1 MESFEAAE
9 FRLQQQ
15 LKQLCDAKG
24 RETDPHESAVIFN
37 ELGLLYKTKSPD
49 KISLIRSSALLNAAI
64 VRQPNNQKFQHDL
77 HQLCKHVLKCAK
89 AKLNDANLVDSSKSV
104 AKRVEEMRKNV
115 KSRLKAIKKIPD
127 DADETTR
134 LSMEADYCVKVKSL
148 QKRIAVDY
156 KGIMTSVSRQCIEI
170 MGRPPSTYALVGMG
184 SLAREEIT
192 PYSDFEHVLV
202 LKNLV
207 KKRKQNIKRIK
218 GYFRWYSVLFHITVI
233 NLRETDLYSV
243 CIPCLNDHSK
253 PDGNWFYDKVTTQG
267 ISFDGMMP
275 HACHFPLGKTE
286 KTETMPWTTEL
297 IKTVDEMVNLL
308 EVKDD
313 LKSGYKL
320 GDLLTRTCFVEGDET
335 IYQQFFYK
343 IAQSLKRNLTTHQ
356 CNVKK
361 QLQMDLK
368 NFDLSDNL
376 WMFSVTK
383 HVNIKNVIYR
393 SISLFILALGRLHG
407 SNLNS
412 GFDIIENL
420 FEKNLITKYVTN
432 RLLFAMATACHIRS
446 FQYMSKN
453 RQDDS
458 VWEENAVFGSE
469 KVKKLTQIISKD
481 CLLLSMSTAYALQTL
496 LNGNDELGILE
507 LLLRLG
513 YVSYRLQF
521 LNLLGLHHEAIKYGE
536 KSLKT
541 PEVFMFR
548 NVIENVLSEIGFA
561 CNRTGQHHK
570 FLAVL
575 NTFEPHIDDQFS
587 GQAKSKFY
595 KSVVVNKLSCLAQID
610 SEEELSAVI
619 KETDA
624 LLNFTENNIE
634 LAYRKYDLYRLSGFC
649 KQKLQKHREALS
661 SFREYFKD
669 FKISKHWCKDVSQ
682 ACVMINVV
690 ISLSALRRNN
700 QALHLTWEGLNYL
713 DMIGA
718 ALRFY
723 ELFFT
728 VINSLAI
735 PLVPEENLKRDQTF
749 HPPMIYPVDVK
760 KGGYYFYDR
769 EDEQSVLRYKLLKLG
784 REMGIIALKN

>member
-1 MESFEAAE
+1 M
-9 FRLQQQ
+9 
-15 LKQLCDAKG
+15 
-24 RETDPHESAVIFN
+24 
-37 ELGLLYKTKSPD
+37 
-49 KISLIRSSALLNAAI
+49 
-64 VRQPNNQKFQHDL
+64 
-77 HQLCKHVLKCAK
+77 
-89 AKLNDANLVDSSKSV
+89 
-104 AKRVEEMRKNV
+104 MR
-115 KSRLKAIKKIPD
+115 
-127 DADETTR
+127 
-134 LSMEADYCVKVKSL
+134 
-148 QKRIAVDY
+148 
-156 KGIMTSVSRQCIEI
+156 
-170 MGRPPSTYALVGMG
+170 
-184 SLAREEIT
+184 
-192 PYSDFEHVLV
+192 
-202 LKNLV
+202 
-207 KKRKQNIKRIK
+207 
-218 GYFRWYSVLFHITVI
+218 
-233 NLRETDLYSV
+233 
-243 CIPCLNDHSK
+243 
-253 PDGNWFYDKVTTQG
+253 
-267 ISFDGMMP
+267 

-286 KTETMPWTTEL
+286 KTETMPWTREL
-297 IKTVDEMVNLL
+297 IKTVDEMVNYL
-308 EVKDD
+308 ELKDD

-320 GDLLTRTCFVEGDET
+320 GDLLTTTCFVEGDET

-343 IAQSLKRNLTTHQ
+343 IAQSLKRNSAMHQ

-361 QLQMDLK
+361 QLEMDLK
-368 NFDLSDNL
+368 NFDLSDYL
-376 WMFSVTK
+376 WIFFVTK

-393 SISLFILALGRLHG
+393 SISLFISASGRLHG
-407 SNLNS
+407 SNINS

-432 RLLFAMATACHIRS
+432 RLLFAMATACHIRL

-458 VWEENAVFGSE
+458 VWEENAVFGNE

-521 LNLLGLHHEAIKYGE
+521 LNLLGLHHEAVKYGE

-561 CNRTGQHHK
+561 CNRTGQYHK

-575 NTFEPHIDDQFS
+575 NTFKPHLDDHFS

-610 SEEELSAVI
+610 SEEEVSVVI

-624 LLNFTENNIE
+624 LLNSTENNIE
-634 LAYRKYDLYRLSGFC
+634 LAYRKYDLYRLNGVC

-690 ISLSALRRNN
+690 ISLSVLRRNN
-700 QALHLTWEGLNYL
+700 QALHLAWEGLNYL

-718 ALRFY
+718 VLRFY
-723 ELFFT
+723 EIFFT

-760 KGGYYFYDR
+760 KVVTTFMTVKTNNLYYLD
-769 EDEQSVLRYKLLKLG
+769 
-784 REMGIIALKN
+784 